1 MSIAQNIVPSDTLA
15 DLAASRAGASR
26 VFARRNLDFCCHGRV
41 SLAEACAKKG
51 FDVDELIR
59 EIGAES
65 SSSDEPFERW
75 DQRPLDELI
84 EHLQARFH
92 EPHRAELPRLCEMA
106 ARVEKVHGDKASCPT
121 GLAALLQQ
129 LTAELQLHM
138 QKEEQILFPMIARG
152 DGAAAGGPVQVMEQ
166 EHEDA
171 GAQLA
176 CIRELTGDYTPPTE
190 ACGTWRALYL
200 GLAEFERDL
209 MQHVHLENYVLFP
222 RALRADLR

>member
-1 MSIAQNIVPSDTLA
+1 MSTQTIVPSDTLA

-26 VFARRNLDFCCHGRV
+26 VFLRHNLDFCCHGQV
-41 SLAEACAKKG
+41 SLADACAKKG
-51 FDVDELIR
+51 FDVEALIR
-59 EIGAES
+59 EIEAERPQDPS
-65 SSSDEPFERW
+65 FERW
-75 DQRPLDELI
+75 DQRPLPELI
-84 EHLQARFH
+84 EHVVTRVH
-92 EPHRAELPRLCEMA
+92 EPHRAELPRLCDMA
-106 ARVEKVHGDKASCPT
+106 ARVEKVHGDKEACPT
-121 GLAALLQQ
+121 GLSALLRQ
-129 LTAELQLHM
+129 LAAELQLHM

-171 GAQLA
+171 GAQLER
-176 CIRELTGDYTPPTE
+176 IRELTGDHTPPAE

-222 RALRADLR
+222 RALRAQQP